1 MAKENAIGAIPSDS
15 IGLIPSDYQKF
26 SSGKYAGRSITL
38 QMPSLIDEPD
48 RIDNVM
54 IRYELTGRSDGS
66 KARKMFF
73 LDGEVKRDYITSSEQ
88 FPRRLSLLTAP
99 TGKTDKYKDAYQIYK
114 AGQVLSDGEGNYTV
128 IITNGHH
135 TENIADIASTMPDF
149 AANKKEYVRRV
160 LDTWGAET
168 DGPNGQRQT
177 SRIAMALTKTSRQK
191 GFDAVFGA
199 VDRYHNIIIENF
211 DSTVALSNYNRTVST
226 YSQDNP
232 WMDIPVPHIRAGA
245 REGEMFNDYV
255 GNTWKEAKK
264 RFVMERGT
272 GKQIPTLTS
281 IAYMN
286 LDFIDDEGIF
296 VVKNVCD
303 KKQ

>member
-1 MAKENAIGAIPSDS
+1 MFVAKKVATGV
-15 IGLIPSDYQKF
+15 IPSDYQKF
-26 SSGKYAGRSITL
+26 LSGKYAGRSITL

-54 IRYELTGRSDGS
+54 IRYELTGRSESS
-66 KARKMFF
+66 KSRQMYF
-73 LDGEVKRDYITSSEQ
+73 LDGVNILHHIKSSEP
-88 FPRRLSLLTAP
+88 FPRKLSLLTAS
-99 TGKTDKYKDAYQIYK
+99 TKETDAYKDAYQIYK
-114 AGQVLSDGEGNYTV
+114 AGQVLSDGEENYTV
-128 IITNGHH
+128 IVTNGHH
-135 TENIADIASTMPDF
+135 TENLADLANTIPEQF
-149 AANKKEYVRRV
+149 AIDKEKYIRRV

-177 SRIAMALTKTSRQK
+177 SRIAMVLTKMSGQK

-199 VDRYHNIIIENF
+199 VDRYHNITTQKF
-211 DSTVALSNYNRTVST
+211 DSNIALRNYNMTVST
-226 YSQDNP
+226 YSPDNP
-232 WMDIPVPHIRAGA
+232 WMDIPVPHIRAGT
-245 REGEMFNDYV
+245 RKDELFNDHV
-255 GNTWKEAKK
+255 GNTWNEAKK

-286 LDFIDDEGIF
+286 FDFKDDEGIF
-296 VVKNVCD
+296 AVRNMCD